1 MKHKLFFLLFLFV
14 LMPICVEAQEAPQH
28 RVVYLWDVTYSMHGG
43 FVTAGVTESGI
54 VVVGG
59 KSCTISHYDKSK
71 DIYDKIL
78 NALVADINK
87 QRSNT
92 EIVVIPFGK
101 KVLGKWSEI
110 ATEEGKTRI
119 IKNIEDFCNI
129 QPDDVQKTGI
139 SCALDYSQT
148 NRIFSTKVPNTLK
161 ILTDGVE
168 NVSTSRLYHILDNWC
183 NYAEA
188 NHIRA
193 YYFILA
199 EQALRVDLRKRLEDN
214 CITVIEQL
222 DDVELAVSKSYV
234 SVIPDEILVKL
245 AEKKDIND
253 IFVFKINFTA
263 GKVGAKCDLQFSV
276 EENPYFSLN
285 ETVKISE
292 ETKEVQLRPNYK
304 MTLEEFRKNAPLDS
318 PTNLPINIK
327 VLNDEE
333 EVELQGGN
341 WHITIVNKKLKSLK
355 ISVK

>member
-1 MKHKLFFLLFLFV
+1 MKHKLLILLSLV
-14 LMPICVEAQEAPQH
+14 ALMPILSKAQEAPQH

-43 FVTAGVTESGI
+43 FVTAGITGTGTVKI
-54 VVVGG
+54 GG
-59 KSCTISHYDKSK
+59 KSCPISHYDKSK

-87 QRSNT
+87 QRENT
-92 EIVVIPFGK
+92 EIIVIPFGK
-101 KVLGKWSEI
+101 KVLGEWKAI
-110 ATEEGKTRI
+110 ATDEGKKQI

-183 NYAEA
+183 NYAET

-234 SVIPDEILVKL
+234 SITPEEILVRL

-253 IFVFKINFTA
+253 IFTFKINFTE
-263 GKVGAKCDLQFSV
+263 GKVGAKCDIQFSV

-285 ETVKISE
+285 EIVKISE
-292 ETKEVQLRPNYK
+292 ETKEVSLRPNYK
-304 MTLEEFRKNAPLDS
+304 MTLEELRKCVPSDS
-318 PTNLPINIK
+318 PTTLQLNIK
-327 VLNDEE
+327 VMNDEDD
-333 EVELQGGN
+333 VELQGGN
-341 WHITIVNKKLKSLK
+341 WHITMINKKLKSLK